1 MRSGAFGYGISLSLS
16 RIYGVDY
23 LSMRHLLYDGAYY
36 SMVWCNSMEHVSTLL
51 DSINISVQIGILAF
65 TGKKSARTNQNVSHL
80 LERKLCE

>member
-65 TGKKSARTNQNVSHL
+65 REKKVPELTRTFPIY
-80 LERKLCE
+80 